1 MDTFVVFLVALWLL
15 FEGHYLKAALLFLA
29 VS

>member
-1 MDTFVVFLVALWLL
+1 MDTTVIFLVALWCL
-15 FEGHYLKAALLFLA
+15 FEGHYLKAALLFMA